1 MFLESGIFWFRYLE
15 SALLLF
21 TVQAGE
27 QIVYVLLITAEN
39 YI

>member
-15 SALLLF
+15 SALLLI